1 MQQNYPFQPR
11 GGATG
16 SVSLAV
22 TASAQNM
29 GLPVDAVEGGS
40 IRMVNIGTQAV
51 YFSFGGTATVA
62 NSMPILP
69 NTEKTFSIPP
79 GTTAISAIAGA
90 TGSTL
95 YATLGDGI

>member
-11 GGATG
+11 GSAVG

-22 TASAQNM
+22 TASAQAM
-29 GLPVDAVEGGS
+29 GLPVLAQEGGS
-40 IRMVNIGTQAV
+40 VRLVNVGTQPV
-51 YFSFGGTATVA
+51 YIAFTGTATVA
-62 NSMPILP
+62 NSMPILA
-69 NTEKTFSIPP
+69 NTERTFSIPP

-95 YATLGDGI
+95 YATVGDGI